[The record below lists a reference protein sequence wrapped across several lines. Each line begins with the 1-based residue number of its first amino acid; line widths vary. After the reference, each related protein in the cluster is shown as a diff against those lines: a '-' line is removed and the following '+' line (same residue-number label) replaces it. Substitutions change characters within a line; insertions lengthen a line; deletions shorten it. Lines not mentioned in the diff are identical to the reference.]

1 MLVVAVLYALALG
14 VLLVYGLNHLA
25 LAWRF
30 AREEGRRTAPPP
42 RRPRTV
48 WPTVTVQLPL
58 YNERAVAER
67 LIDACAQFD
76 YPADRFDIQV
86 LDDSTDVTRDL
97 VARRVAHWQDRGVRI
112 QHHHRTDRSGFKAGA
127 LAEGLK
133 TAPGEYV
140 AIFDADFVPPPDV
153 LTRLLDGFQRDGV
166 DDPEIGLVQARWG
179 HLNAKASWLTRAQA
193 LLLDAHF
200 VVEQGV
206 RSASGWLINFN
217 GTAGLW
223 RRACIDEAGGWRAAT
238 LTEDLDLSIRA
249 QLAGWRLRYVGA
261 IEVAAE
267 LPETFAA
274 WRQQQFRWTKGT
286 AETAKLLAAP
296 VWRAPLSRAAKTEA
310 LLHLTSG
317 VVYPAILLAALTHP
331 LVLVAHALDQGVS
344 DAVLAL
350 MAPGV
355 LGLAGVA
362 AAHLLAQ
369 HALYP
374 DALRRMLAFPLFL
387 ASTLGLAVS
396 NTRGVLEAL
405 RGRTSAFVRTPKQGD
420 GASAGVSAGPG
431 LVDGVGGDGASG
443 GGAAR
448 SGPASPSRRIRVRWI
463 EAALALY
470 SSLGLM
476 AILATGVYAALPF
489 QVLFALGFAMAAFGE
504 RTPRATEVPT
514 GEVEVPTVVWASAS
528 QTGTE
533 ALA

>member
-30 AREEGRRTAPPP
+30 AREEGQRSAQPIRSPRTA
-42 RRPRTV
+42 
-48 WPTVTVQLPL
+48 WPTITVQLPL

-76 YPADRFDIQV
+76 YPADRLDIQV
-86 LDDSTDVTRDL
+86 LDDSADETRAL
-97 VARRVAHWQDRGVRI
+97 VARRVAYWQDRGVDI
-112 QHHHRTDRSGFKAGA
+112 QHLHRTDRSGFKAGA

-133 TAPGEYV
+133 TARGEYV

-153 LTRLLDGFQRDGV
+153 LTRLLDGFQRDGK
-166 DDPEIGLVQARWG
+166 DDPQIGLVQARWG
-179 HLNAKASWLTRAQA
+179 HLNAEASWLTRAQA

-200 VVEQGV
+200 VIEQGV
-206 RSASGWLINFN
+206 RSAAGWLLNFN

-249 QLAGWRLRYVGA
+249 QLAGWRLRYVGT

-286 AETAKLLAAP
+286 AETAKLLTGP

-331 LVLVAHALDQGVS
+331 LVLVAHALGQGVS

-369 HALYP
+369 HTLYP

-405 RGRTSAFVRTPKQGD
+405 IGRTSAFVRTPKQGD
-420 GASAGVSAGPG
+420 SVPAAVLAGAALG
-431 LVDGVGGDGASG
+431 DEVGGDS
-443 GGAAR
+443 AAAPAPVR
-448 SGPASPSRRIRVRWI
+448 SSKRVRVRWI
-463 EAALALY
+463 EATLAVY

-504 RTPRATEVPT
+504 RTERTVEVD
-514 GEVEVPTVVWASAS
+514 VPTVVWTPSS
-528 QTGTE
+528 RTE

>member
-30 AREEGRRTAPPP
+30 AREEGQRSAQPIRSPRTA
-42 RRPRTV
+42 
-48 WPTVTVQLPL
+48 WPTITVQLPL
-58 YNERAVAER
+58 YNERAVAAR

-76 YPADRFDIQV
+76 YPADRLDIQV
-86 LDDSTDVTRDL
+86 LDDSADETRAL
-97 VARRVAHWQDRGVRI
+97 VARRVAYWQDRGVDI
-112 QHHHRTDRSGFKAGA
+112 QHLHRTDRSGFKAGA

-133 TAPGEYV
+133 TARGEYV

-153 LTRLLDGFQRDGV
+153 LTRLLDGFQRDGK
-166 DDPEIGLVQARWG
+166 DDPQIGLVQARWG
-179 HLNAKASWLTRAQA
+179 HLNAEASWLTRAQA

-200 VVEQGV
+200 VIEQGV
-206 RSASGWLINFN
+206 RSAAGWLLNFN

-249 QLAGWRLRYVGA
+249 QLAGWRLRYVGT

-286 AETAKLLAAP
+286 AETAKLLTGP

-310 LLHLTSG
+310 RLHLTSG
-317 VVYPAILLAALTHP
+317 GVYPAILLAALTHP
-331 LVLVAHALDQGVS
+331 LVLVAHALGQGVS

-369 HALYP
+369 HTLYP

-405 RGRTSAFVRTPKQGD
+405 IGRTSAFVRTPKQGD
-420 GASAGVSAGPG
+420 SVPAAVLAGAALG
-431 LVDGVGGDGASG
+431 DEVGGDS
-443 GGAAR
+443 AAAPAPVR
-448 SGPASPSRRIRVRWI
+448 SSKRVRVRWI
-463 EAALALY
+463 EATLAVY

-504 RTPRATEVPT
+504 RTERTVEVD
-514 GEVEVPTVVWASAS
+514 VPTVVWTPSS
-528 QTGTE
+528 RTE